1 MNFLNP
7 HWPRRKFRWPHGYRL
22 KLLLSFLGVM
32 ILCGGSLIV
41 LFGQI
46 QRQTLLEETHS
57 RGRFVSSILARSLE
71 TPLFFMNMA
80 QIKANVEEVIE
91 ATDLVAVFI
100 YDKDGQRIFSRISP
114 QAGTSAPGAGDL
126 ANLAKIM
133 AESFARSK
141 EEVSIQWHQDQ
152 FLVFGK
158 RIVSGG
164 PSSDQAS
171 LYFDTGEQQE
181 SAGTDLGGVQLV
193 FSPALYQRGL
203 GKIIRHA
210 ALIFLAFLPISLL
223 IAFLLARDVVKPLR
237 TLVASMQI
245 QLGKKDDDDELGQL
259 DIHLRQL
266 VGRLDQSFSTIAQ
279 MNEDLETQ
287 VAVRTG
293 ELTRAMQKLKEAQ
306 AQIAQTEKMA
316 AIGQL
321 VAGVAHEVNNTTNFV
336 TGALPTLE
344 KRLEELR
351 LLVADQAQPDPD
363 RVDRVDRVAELMRSI
378 DQLLGNIREGARRT
392 SKIVTDLKNFAR
404 PDTGVVHQIDI
415 NHCLESTLA
424 LAMPEYRHRIELVRE
439 LAPDLPTVPGS
450 QGQLC
455 QVFMNL
461 IINAVHA
468 QPDKGFLL
476 IRTFSAEDGVH
487 VVFVDKGP
495 GIPKN
500 IQARLFEPFF
510 TTKKIGTGLGL
521 SVSFGIIQKHQGT
534 ILVRSEPGQGAE
546 FEIILPVEPEL
557 SIMQDKEDE
566 K

>member
-1 MNFLNP
+1 MNFRNP
-7 HWPRRKFRWPHGYRL
+7 HWPRRKFRWPQGYRL

-46 QRQTLLEETHS
+46 QRQNLLEETYS
-57 RGRFVSSILARSLE
+57 RGRFVSSILAHSLE
-71 TPLFFMNMA
+71 TPLFFMNSP
-80 QIKANVEEVIE
+80 QIKANVEEVLG

-100 YDKDGQRIFSRISP
+100 YDKDGQRIFSSVSP

-133 AESFARSK
+133 AESFARSEK
-141 EEVSIQWHQDQ
+141 EVSIHWHHDQ

-158 RIVSGG
+158 RIVSGD

-245 QLGKKDDDDELGQL
+245 QLGKKDDDDGQL
-259 DIHLRQL
+259 DIRLRQL
-266 VGRLDQSFSTIAQ
+266 VGRLDQSFATIAQ
-279 MNEDLETQ
+279 MNEGLEAQ
-287 VAVRTG
+287 VAVRTA
-293 ELTRAMQKLKEAQ
+293 ELTRAMQELKEAQ

-316 AIGQL
+316 TIGQL

-336 TGALPTLE
+336 TGALPPLE

-351 LLVADQAQPDPD
+351 LLVADQAQPDSD
-363 RVDRVDRVAELMRSI
+363 RAAELLRSI
-378 DQLLGNIREGARRT
+378 DLLLGNIREGARRT
-392 SKIVTDLKNFAR
+392 SKIVTDLKNFSR

-439 LAPDLPTVPGS
+439 LAPDLPTVHGS

-461 IINAVHA
+461 IINAFHA

-487 VVFVDKGP
+487 VVFADKGP

-500 IQARLFEPFF
+500 IQARIFEPFF

-521 SVSFGIIQKHQGT
+521 SVSFGIIHKHRGT

-546 FEIILPVEPEL
+546 FEIILPVEPEP
-557 SIMQDKEDE
+557 SIMQDKEE
-566 K
+566 AK